1 MAFPEYESFDAVG
14 LRALITSGEVRP
26 RDLVEAAA
34 DRIERRNP
42 KLNAVIRPEID
53 RAEALA
59 AESPQEQGPLGGVPY
74 LVKDLAFESGRRT
87 AFGSVFFRDYVVAGS
102 STLVERMTAG
112 GLISMGRTNTPEFG
126 LLPTTEPVLYGSTAN
141 PWSLDHSPGGSSGG
155 AAAAVA
161 AGIVPL
167 AHGGDGGGSIR
178 IPAANCGIFGLKP
191 SRGRTP
197 QHPPAASDLLAVDG
211 CVSRTVRDT
220 AAFLDVV
227 AGAVPG
233 SRYAIPSHDRP
244 FSDAVEA
251 DPRRLRVVMLTHD
264 FHGNRLHSDCAAAV
278 EKTAE
283 VLAELGHDV
292 EDTQPGFD
300 ADMVEDAFL
309 EIWATLAATIFEL
322 ILTEADMR
330 FSGRLL
336 RRSLGDWRM
345 IKTIA
350 RLDKRKSKLDAFE
363 PFTWELARRS
373 RRRTPSAIALADT
386 TLKAASF
393 DFAEFMDGYDVMLTP
408 TLGLPPVRTGA
419 IDQRT
424 AWDDLRAQLFDY
436 VPFTP
441 IANITGRPAMSVPLH
456 WNAEGLPIG
465 SQLIGAQ
472 GDDFTLLGLAAQL
485 ERARPWFDKLP
496 PIASE

>member
-1 MAFPEYESFDAVG
+1 MTFPEYESFDAVG
-14 LRALITSGEVRP
+14 LRALIVSGEVRP

-42 KLNAVIRPEID
+42 KLNAVIRPEIE

-59 AESPQEQGPLGGVPY
+59 DGSPHDQGPLGGVPY

-87 AFGSVFFRDYVVAGS
+87 AFGSVFFRDYIVEGS
-102 STLVERMTAG
+102 STLVERMTAS

-141 PWSLDHSPGGSSGG
+141 PWNLDHSPGGSSGG

-167 AHGGDGGGSIR
+167 AHGSDGGGSIR
-178 IPAANCGIFGLKP
+178 IPAANCGIFGFKP

-197 QHPPAASDLLAVDG
+197 QHPPAASDLLAVGG
-211 CVSRTVRDT
+211 CLSRTVRDT
-220 AAFLDVV
+220 AAFLDVIT
-227 AGAVPG
+227 GAVPG
-233 SRYAIPSHDRP
+233 SRYALPAHDRP
-244 FSDAVEA
+244 FSDAVDAE
-251 DPRRLRVVMLTHD
+251 PRPLRVAVLTGD
-264 FHGNRLHSDCAAAV
+264 FHGNRLHPDCAAAV

-283 VLAELGHDV
+283 LLADLGHDIQ
-292 EDTQPGFD
+292 DARSPFD
-300 ADMVEDAFL
+300 ADMVEEAFL
-309 EIWATLAATIFEL
+309 EIWATLAATNFEL
-322 ILTEADMR
+322 ILSEADMR
-330 FSGRLL
+330 FSGRML
-336 RRSLGDWRM
+336 RRALGDWRTM
-345 IKTIA
+345 KTIA
-350 RLDKRKSKLDAFE
+350 RLDRRTSELDAFE
-363 PFTWELARRS
+363 PFTWQLARHT
-373 RRRTPSAIALADT
+373 RRRAPSAIALADT
-386 TLKAASF
+386 ALQQAAF
-393 DFAEFMDGYDVMLTP
+393 DFAELMDGYDIMLTP

-419 IDQRT
+419 IDQKT
-424 AWDDLRAQLFDY
+424 NWEDLRAQLFDY

-472 GDDFTLLGLAAQL
+472 GDDFTLLALAGQL
-485 ERARPWFDKLP
+485 EQARPWFDTLP

>member
-1 MAFPEYESFDAVG
+1 
-14 LRALITSGEVRP
+14 
-26 RDLVEAAA
+26 
-34 DRIERRNP
+34 
-42 KLNAVIRPEID
+42 
-53 RAEALA
+53 
-59 AESPQEQGPLGGVPY
+59 
-74 LVKDLAFESGRRT
+74 
-87 AFGSVFFRDYVVAGS
+87 
-102 STLVERMTAG
+102 MTAS

-178 IPAANCGIFGLKP
+178 IPAANCGIFGLKA

-197 QHPPAASDLLAVDG
+197 QHPPAASDLLAVGG

-233 SRYAIPSHDRP
+233 SRYTISDNARP
-244 FSDAVEA
+244 FSDAVET
-251 DPRRLRVVMLTHD
+251 DPRRLRIAVLRSD
-264 FHGNRLHSDCAAAV
+264 FHGNRLHPDCAAAV

-283 VLAELGHDV
+283 LLSELGHHVADV
-292 EDTQPGFD
+292 QPRFD
-300 ADMVEDAFL
+300 ARMVEEAFL

-330 FSGRLL
+330 LSGRLL
-336 RRSLGDWRM
+336 RRSLGDWRAM
-345 IKTIA
+345 KTIA
-350 RLDKRKSKLDAFE
+350 RLDKRKSKLDSFE

-373 RRRTPSAIALADT
+373 RSRTPSVIALADT
-386 TLKAASF
+386 ALKQASF
-393 DFAEFMDGYDVMLTP
+393 DLAELMNGYDVMLTP
-408 TLGLPPVRTGA
+408 TLGLPPVRTGQ
-419 IDQRT
+419 IDQET
-424 AWDDLRAQLFDY
+424 AWEDLKAQLFAY

-441 IANITGRPAMSVPLH
+441 IANITGRPAVSVPLH
-456 WNAEGLPIG
+456 WNTGGLPIG
-465 SQLIGAQ
+465 SQLIGAH

-485 ERARPWFDKLP
+485 ERARPWFDNLP